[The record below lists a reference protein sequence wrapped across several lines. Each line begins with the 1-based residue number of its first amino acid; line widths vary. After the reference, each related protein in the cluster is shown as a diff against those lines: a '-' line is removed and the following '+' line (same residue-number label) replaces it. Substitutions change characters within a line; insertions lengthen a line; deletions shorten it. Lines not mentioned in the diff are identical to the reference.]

1 MKAFIPEF
9 KDDTD
14 KIITVAMFIISIF
27 TAFIPA
33 LVVILLLK
41 EKVSERSYEITK
53 AFLNFEILMFLISL
67 LFFIPIIGWLASVIG
82 IPVLA
87 LINVLVIVFALCGIA
102 KGSEIKIP
110 VPYEFI

>member
-1 MKAFIPEF
+1 MKSFVPEF

-14 KIITVAMFIISIF
+14 KIITVAMFVTSIF
-27 TAFIPA
+27 FIFIPA

-41 EKVSERSYEITK
+41 EQISESSYEITK
-53 AFLNFEILMFLISL
+53 AFLNFEIIMFLISL
-67 LFFIPIIGWLASVIG
+67 LFLIPIVGWLVGVVGAPILAIVNIVI
-82 IPVLA
+82 IVL
-87 LINVLVIVFALCGIA
+87 ALCGIA